1 MGLAVSCGPSGRL
14 SRRTDAPAVT
24 ESVAADVGKIWD
36 YSLSHPDGFTVE
48 TRTLSVPE
56 DGISVAYSATQGMHS
71 REDLPFV
78 ISHSLEHD
86 GYIGGWLN
94 SADSLYYFDSVM
106 LFPESELKEALAFGR
121 ENGQEAVFI
130 LSSGKEVRLT
140 KTVRPHQDEPAAGEG
155 QVSVFLA
162 GTIDDGAAE
171 DWQSTVAGML
181 DGRETGYILFNPR
194 QEDWHP
200 EREGEMDYQV
210 NWELE
215 HMEKADFILMNFI
228 PGSSSPITLLE
239 LGLYARSGKL
249 LVICTPGYYRYDNV
263 RITCSR
269 YGVPLYLT
277 LEDAVGAL
285 P

>member
-1 MGLAVSCGPSGRL
+1 M
-14 SRRTDAPAVT
+14 
-24 ESVAADVGKIWD
+24 
-36 YSLSHPDGFTVE
+36 
-48 TRTLSVPE
+48 
-56 DGISVAYSATQGMHS
+56 
-71 REDLPFV
+71 
-78 ISHSLEHD
+78 
-86 GYIGGWLN
+86 
-94 SADSLYYFDSVM
+94 
-106 LFPESELKEALAFGR
+106 
-121 ENGQEAVFI
+121 
-130 LSSGKEVRLT
+130 
-140 KTVRPHQDEPAAGEG
+140 
-155 QVSVFLA
+155 SVFLA

-249 LVICTPGYYRYDNV
+249 LVICTPGYYRSLFD
-263 RITCSR
+263 
-269 YGVPLYLT
+269 P
-277 LEDAVGAL
+277 
-285 P
+285 

>member
-14 SRRTDAPAVT
+14 SRRADAPVVT
-24 ESVAADVGKIWD
+24 ESVSADVGKIWD

-48 TRTLSVPE
+48 TRTLSVPDE
-56 DGISVAYSATQGMHS
+56 GISVAYSSTQGMHS

-94 SADSLYYFDSVM
+94 SADSLYYFDSVR
-106 LFPESELKEALAFGR
+106 LFPESELEEALVFGR

-140 KTVRPHQDEPAAGEG
+140 RTIRPHEAEPESGEG
-155 QVSVFLA
+155 KVSVFLA
-162 GTIDDGAAE
+162 GTIDGGAAE
-171 DWQSTVAGML
+171 NWQSTVAGML
-181 DGRETGYILFNPR
+181 DGRETEYVLFNPR

-210 NWELE
+210 GWELE
-215 HMEKADFILMNFI
+215 HMETADFILMNFI
-228 PGSSSPITLLE
+228 PGRSSPITLLE

-249 LVICTPGYYRYDNV
+249 LVVCPPGFYRYDNV

-277 LEDAVGAL
+277 LEDAIGAL